1 MKPKITLCLFTL
13 FGLSLNT
20 FAQQTV
26 KFGMGNTKNVTVTAS
41 SQDNTGIRTLIENG
55 YLPNHN
61 QASRFLSQAT
71 LGPNMALIQ
80 NVTSQGREK
89 WLDEQLNLPVSFNLT
104 NYLGTI
110 HQSIVDSLNRNP
122 ANNYTKTTVGLD
134 NWHFDVT
141 WFQGAMTAP
150 DVLRWR
156 VALALSEIFVVSR
169 ISDFNPYPYALT
181 SYYDVL
187 MRNAFGN
194 YRTLLNDIS
203 YHPTMGSYLTFLN
216 NHATSTTKQI
226 FPDENYAREVMQLF
240 SIGLYQLNI
249 DGTEV
254 KDANN
259 KPIPTYDN
267 NDIAGLAKVFTG
279 LSWGDSRYL
288 GDTYKNY
295 LSYTLPMKFYGK
307 DSLEF
312 YRNYS
317 RPRVYDA
324 HEPGTKTFLGQT
336 IPARDVMQ
344 GNQDIQDAINILSN
358 HPNVGP
364 FISRRLIQ
372 RLVMSNPSPEY
383 IARVATVFNDNGSGV
398 RGDLKAVIKAI
409 LLDPDA
415 CGCPTNTTAQN
426 TSGMLREPFVRYM
439 NVMRGL
445 TLTTQSGVYRN
456 IMYRLYDKVGQVPL
470 FSPSVFNFFQP
481 DYAPEGEL
489 KAMGKV
495 APEFQILNSQT
506 LTGYINALNEW
517 FINDDPTDWW
527 GYFSGER
534 YKADQDPRFN
544 LTADYT
550 LTRNDKLPQLLDK
563 YNLLFAH
570 GSLSS
575 QSLKIIKD
583 AISSMPYSEDANGVP
598 DSTSA
603 NRRVRLALVLILSS
617 PDYLI
622 NR

>member
-1 MKPKITLCLFTL
+1 MKPKITLCLVTL
-13 FGLSLNT
+13 LGLSLNT

-89 WLDEQLNLPVSFNLT
+89 WLDEQLNMPVSFNLT
-104 NYLGTI
+104 NYLGVM

-122 ANNYTKTTVGLD
+122 ANNYTKATLGLD

-254 KDANN
+254 RDANN

-344 GNQDIQDAINILSN
+344 GNQDIQDAINVLSN

-383 IARVATVFNDNGSGV
+383 IARVATVFNNNGSGV

-409 LLDPDA
+409 LLDPEA

-445 TLTTQSGVYRN
+445 TLTTQNGVYRN

-534 YKADQDPRFN
+534 YKADQDPKFN
-544 LTADYT
+544 LAADYA